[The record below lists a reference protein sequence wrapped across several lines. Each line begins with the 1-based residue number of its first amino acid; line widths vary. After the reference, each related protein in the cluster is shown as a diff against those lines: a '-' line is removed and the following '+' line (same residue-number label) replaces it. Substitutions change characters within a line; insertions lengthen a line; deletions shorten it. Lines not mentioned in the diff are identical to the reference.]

1 MRFSHL
7 DAALAKCRE
16 TLRTVSHSVSFFS
29 TKNVFGFV
37 DAVIV
42 STFHSNGSL
51 TLAVSGISVSE
62 NQLTWRD
69 RSPSQHA
76 SKQKQG
82 RNVSTLTAS
91 RQRCDRQRAK
101 DSLAVLVDLSF
112 QSLPRAP
119 PELRGPLEQLSG
131 SLPRAEANRL
141 KYLHNSLSQSLSLSV
156 FGSSF

>member
-1 MRFSHL
+1 MRSMRFSHL

-16 TLRTVSHSVSFFS
+16 TLRTVPHSVSVFS

-37 DAVIV
+37 DTVIV

-69 RSPSQHA
+69 RSPSQYV

-91 RQRCDRQRAK
+91 RQRRDRQRAK
-101 DSLAVLVDLSF
+101 DSLAVLVDLCFSIF
-112 QSLPRAP
+112 APRATK
-119 PELRGPLEQLSG
+119 
-131 SLPRAEANRL
+131 A
-141 KYLHNSLSQSLSLSV
+141 
-156 FGSSF
+156 